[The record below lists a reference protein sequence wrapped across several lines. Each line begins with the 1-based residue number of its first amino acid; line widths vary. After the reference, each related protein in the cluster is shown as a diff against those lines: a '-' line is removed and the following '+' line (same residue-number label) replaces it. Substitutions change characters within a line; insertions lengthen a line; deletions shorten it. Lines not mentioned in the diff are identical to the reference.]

1 MRLLWK
7 AAAVACLAFPL
18 IGAQDAK
25 VPDATVSDA
34 DHHKIEFQNDDVTVV
49 RYKIAPHEKTAMHS
63 HPKNVQVM
71 LTDHNLKVTTPDGKT
86 TEAHGKAGQTAWR
99 NPGTHMVENIGDQPV
114 EGLLIEPKK

>member
-1 MRLLWK
+1 MRLLLK
-7 AAAVACLAFPL
+7 VAAVSCRALPL
-18 IGAQDAK
+18 SIAQNAN

-71 LTDHNLKVTTPDGKT
+71 LTDHDLKVTTPDGKT
-86 TEAHGKAGQTAWR
+86 TEAHGKAGQVAWR
-99 NPGTHMVENIGDQPV
+99 NPTTHLVENISDKPV

>member
-1 MRLLWK
+1 MRSLLK
-7 AAAVACLAFPL
+7 IAVVVCLALP
-18 IGAQDAK
+18 IAGAQD
-25 VPDATVSDA
+25 PQDATKTDS
-34 DHHKIEFQNDDVTVV
+34 DHHKVEFENDQVRVV

-99 NPGTHMVENIGDQPV
+99 TPATHMVENIGDQPV

>member
-1 MRLLWK
+1 MRSLYK
-7 AAAVACLAFPL
+7 AAAVACLALPFAL
-18 IGAQDAK
+18 AQNAG
-25 VPDATVSDA
+25 VADATTSDA
-34 DHHKIEFQNDDVTVV
+34 DHHKVEFENENVRVV
-49 RYKIAPHEKTAMHS
+49 RYKIPPHEKTAMHS

-99 NPGTHMVENIGDQPV
+99 TPATHMVENIGDQPV

>member
-7 AAAVACLAFPL
+7 AAAVACLTLPL
-18 IGAQDAK
+18 IAAQDAK

-49 RYKIAPHEKTAMHS
+49 RYKIGPHEKTAMHS

-86 TEAHGKAGQTAWR
+86 SEAHGKAGQTAWR
-99 NPGTHMVENIGDQPV
+99 NPGTHMVENLSDQPV

>member
-1 MRLLWK
+1 MHLLVK

-18 IGAQDAK
+18 VVAQDAK

-34 DHHKIEFQNDDVTVV
+34 DHHKVEFENADVTVV

-71 LTDHNLKVTTPDGKT
+71 LTDHDLKVTTPDGKT
-86 TEAHGKAGQTAWR
+86 TEAHGKAGQVAWR
-99 NPGTHMVENIGDQPV
+99 NPTTHMVENISDKPV